1 MSIISPS
8 RTALRHQFLR
18 NNDYQP
24 EQLEFLANDM
34 SLRQYFR
41 LPQSQ
46 RILMDA
52 PSPENPAQ
60 FIAIA
65 HHLKELGLRTPG
77 ILGHHIEE
85 GFVLLEDF
93 GDQTF
98 SKILE
103 DSPQREASLYKE
115 AVRVLKY
122 LHQNGLEKPAFIA
135 DYCLEKLLTEV
146 QVFMDWYWPA
156 VETQTTYEIA
166 KQDFL
171 GAWRTVFSNLP
182 DLPHRLVLRDY
193 HVDNL
198 MWLPAAN
205 APLQQCGLLDFQ
217 DAVWGP
223 VVYDFISLVEDARRD
238 VSLNLQKSLWEI
250 FLEEVPSAQQS
261 DYRTAAAILG
271 AGRHVKVIG
280 VFTRYAL
287 RQGKP
292 KYLCHLPRLWNYLKD
307 SLQKPSLKPV
317 HDWFEAYLPLHNQ
330 GIPSV

>member
-1 MSIISPS
+1 MSQS
-8 RTALRHQFLR
+8 RAILRQQFVKSH
-18 NNDYQP
+18 NYQP

-34 SLRQYFR
+34 SMRQYFR
-41 LPQSQ
+41 IPQSE

-52 PSPENPAQ
+52 PFPENPAQ

-77 ILGHHIEE
+77 ILGHHIEQ

-98 SKILE
+98 SKILA
-103 DSPQREASLYKE
+103 DTPQQEASLYEE
-115 AVRVLKY
+115 AIRILKH
-122 LHQNGLEKPAFIA
+122 LHQNGLERPVFVE
-135 DYCLEKLLTEV
+135 DYNLEKLLAEV
-146 QVFMDWYWPA
+146 EVFMNWYWPA
-156 VETQTTYEIA
+156 VENQTCYQKA

-171 GAWRTVFSNLP
+171 SAWRTVFLDLP

-198 MWLPAAN
+198 MWLPTAN
-205 APLQQCGLLDFQ
+205 TPLQQCGLLDFQ

-238 VSLNLQKSLWEI
+238 LSPDLQESLWQI
-250 FLEEVPSAQQS
+250 FLEEVPSAQQA
-261 DYRTAAAILG
+261 DYRNAAILG

-287 RQGKP
+287 RQGKT
-292 KYLCHLPRLWNYLKD
+292 KYLCHLPRLWNYLKA

-317 HDWFEAYLPLHNQ
+317 HDWFETYLPLRNQ